1 MSGFIVF
8 AVLGNISYI
17 LDKDIRE
24 LAVQGPELV
33 FVAYPQAFIQMFPS
47 QMWSLLFFLTLFIL
61 GIDSVFSSIEVVN
74 TSIND
79 FFKEKGYKCKWP
91 LLQAVLIVF

>member
-1 MSGFIVF
+1 MF

-17 LDKDIRE
+17 LDKDIRD

-79 FFKEKGYKCKWP
+79 FFKEKGYKCKWLP
-91 LLQAVLIVF
+91 LQAVLIVV

>member
-1 MSGFIVF
+1 MF
-8 AVLGNISYI
+8 AVLGNISFF

-47 QMWSLLFFLTLFIL
+47 QMWSLLFFVTLFIL

-79 FFKEKGYKCKWP
+79 FFKEKGYKCEYSS
-91 LLQAVLIVF
+91 LQAVLIIF